1 MDNWLNTI
9 AGRDFSMR
17 TIPDMTKAMNRL
29 ADALLVPNDLKID
42 ERQPVGRL
50 SSFGAAMAFPKGWV
64 KEPVEEETETNASEK
79 QSERDWEDD
88 AKLLYTALS
97 RMHQADNEDMEIA
110 TEMAFDVLSSVSM
123 DFRNEYA
130 ACKWPTLEDIVAE
143 EHMDKRWY
151 TDCTWASERHHDLLG
166 DLVLPRGQDQGEEEE
181 LIEVIRQLWPQ
192 GEPMANA
199 EEPSTLDDMRDA
211 LAKDGTDIAE
221 ILGWQTRQWDGFKKC
236 DKTGEYEFDSGI
248 EKARAISSGDFFPI
262 ELHHDGAD
270 GWNALLD
277 MEVGEFFWTHEPFN
291 GENLWYRVR

>member
-1 MDNWLNTI
+1 MDNWLNTK

-29 ADALLVPNDLKID
+29 ADALLVQNDLTID
-42 ERQPVGRL
+42 ERQPVRP
-50 SSFGAAMAFPKGWV
+50 SFGAAMAFPKGWV
-64 KEPVEEETETNASEK
+64 KEPVEKETETNASEK
-79 QSERDWEDD
+79 QSERDWEGD

-130 ACKWPTLEDIVAE
+130 ACKWPTLEDIVGE
-143 EHMDKRWY
+143 GHGDKRWY
-151 TDCTWASERHHDLLG
+151 TDATWATQMHEKLMAPLVRNEDWTRRWDVSEED
-166 DLVLPRGQDQGEEEE
+166 
-181 LIEVIRQLWPQ
+181 LIEVIRQIWPQ
-192 GEPMANA
+192 GEPMANSD
-199 EEPSTLDDMRDA
+199 EPSTDSDFRDA

-221 ILGWQTRQWDGFKKC
+221 ILGWQTDAL
-236 DKTGEYEFDSGI
+236 SGKYTAI
-248 EKARAISSGDFFPI
+248 EKAKAIANGDFLPI
-262 ELHHDGAD
+262 ELHHDGPDA
-270 GWNALLD
+270 WERLLN

>member
-1 MDNWLNTI
+1 MDNWLNTK

-29 ADALLVPNDLKID
+29 ADALLVQNDLTID
-42 ERQPVGRL
+42 ERQPVGRI

-64 KEPVEEETETNASEK
+64 KEPVEKETETNASEK
-79 QSERDWEDD
+79 QSERDWEGD

-130 ACKWPTLEDIVAE
+130 ACKWPTLEEIVGE
-143 EHMDKRWY
+143 GHGDKRWY
-151 TDCTWASERHHDLLG
+151 TDCTWATAKHEELMVPLVRNEDWSRREDVSEED
-166 DLVLPRGQDQGEEEE
+166 
-181 LIEVIRQLWPQ
+181 LIEVIRQVWPQ
-192 GEPMANA
+192 GEPMAN
-199 EEPSTLDDMRDA
+199 EDEPSDLIDMRDA

-221 ILGWQTRQWDGFKKC
+221 ILGWQTDAL
-236 DKTGEYEFDSGI
+236 TGQYSPI
-248 EKARAISSGDFFPI
+248 EKAKAIANGYFLPI
-262 ELHHDGAD
+262 ELHHDGPDA
-270 GWNALLD
+270 WERLLK